1 METLKVIIHK
11 KLGVDQ
17 NFESILVFIQINDAS

>member
-1 METLKVIIHK
+1 METPKVIFHK

-17 NFESILVFIQINDAS
+17 SFESILVFTQVSDAS